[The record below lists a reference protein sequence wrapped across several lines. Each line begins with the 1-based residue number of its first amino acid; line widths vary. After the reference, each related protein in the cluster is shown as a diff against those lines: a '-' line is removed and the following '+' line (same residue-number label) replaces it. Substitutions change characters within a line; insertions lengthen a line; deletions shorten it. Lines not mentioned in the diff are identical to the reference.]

1 MKKMTEQYASF
12 VVTNAGRDIIARI
25 IAGLNI
31 TFSRIVIGD
40 SYDYDTENF
49 VNKYELNNEVKS
61 LSISTMQITSSNVVE
76 LTAEFGKND
85 IEDAFW
91 YREIGIYIIDP
102 DDETKEILFA
112 YGNRNDTAEYITPHI
127 QNYAVLKNIKC
138 LVSVGASANVNILIS
153 TTQSANTI
161 NFVAADWMFD
171 EISNIYNLELGN
183 VLESL
188 KVFKTTEVGKIEAGI
203 VSITRDTAN
212 NSKLKSLTAF
222 DGCVVCI

>member
-1 MKKMTEQYASF
+1 MAEQYASF

-25 IAGLNI
+25 IAGLNV

-49 VNKYELNNEVKS
+49 VNKTALNNEIKS
-61 LSISTMQITSSNVVE
+61 LSIKTMQITSSNVVE
-76 LTAEFGKND
+76 LTAEFGKSD

-161 NFVAADWMFD
+161 NFAAADWVFD
-171 EISNIYNLELGN
+171 ETTNIYNIELGN
-183 VLESL
+183 ITESL
-188 KVFKTTEVGKIEAGI
+188 KVFKATEAGKVETGI
-203 VSITRDTAN
+203 VSITRDLSN
-212 NSKLKSLTAF
+212 NTILRSLTAF
-222 DGCVVCI
+222 EGCVVCI

>member
-1 MKKMTEQYASF
+1 MAEQYASF
-12 VVTNAGRDIIARI
+12 VVTSEGRDIIARI
-25 IAGLNI
+25 ITGLNI

-49 VNKYELNNEVKS
+49 VNKTSVNNEVKS
-61 LSISTMQITSSNVVE
+61 LPIKTMQITSSNVVE
-76 LTAEFGKND
+76 LTAEFGKSD

-91 YREIGIYIIDP
+91 YREIGIYILDP

-153 TTQSANTI
+153 TTESANTI
-161 NFVAADWMFD
+161 NFAAVDWVFN
-171 EISNIYNLELGN
+171 ETAGFYNLELGN
-183 VLESL
+183 ILESI
-188 KVFKTTEVGKIEAGI
+188 KVFKTTETGNVETGI
-203 VSITRDTAN
+203 VSITRDLSN
-212 NSKLKSLTAF
+212 NTILKSLTVF

>member
-1 MKKMTEQYASF
+1 MAEQYASF
-12 VVTNAGRDIIARI
+12 VVTSEGRDIIARI
-25 IAGLNI
+25 ITGLNI

-49 VNKYELNNEVKS
+49 VNKTAVINEVKS
-61 LSISTMQITSSNVVE
+61 LPIKTMQITSSNVVE
-76 LTAEFGKND
+76 LTAEFGKSD
-85 IEDAFW
+85 IENAFW
-91 YREIGIYIIDP
+91 YREIGIYILDP

-153 TTQSANTI
+153 TTESANTI
-161 NFVAADWMFD
+161 NFAAADWVFN
-171 EISNIYNLELGN
+171 ETAEIYNLELGN
-183 VLESL
+183 ILESL
-188 KVFKTTEVGKIEAGI
+188 KVFKTTETGKVETGI
-203 VSITRDTAN
+203 VSITRDLSN
-212 NSKLKSLTAF
+212 NTILKSLTAF

>member
-1 MKKMTEQYASF
+1 MAEQYASF

-40 SYDYDTENF
+40 AYNYDTESF
-49 VNKYELNNEVKS
+49 VNRTELINEVKS
-61 LSISTMQITSSNVVE
+61 LNISSMRITSSNVVE
-76 LTAEFGKND
+76 LTAEFGKSD

-91 YREIGIYIIDP
+91 YREIGIYILDP

-112 YGNRNDTAEYITPHI
+112 YGNRNDAAEYITPHI

-161 NFVAADWMFD
+161 NFAAEDWVFD
-171 EISNIYNLELGN
+171 ETTNVYNIELGN
-183 VLESL
+183 ITESL
-188 KVFKTTEVGKIEAGI
+188 KVFKATEAGKVETGI
-203 VSITRDTAN
+203 VSITRDSLN
-212 NSKLKSLTAF
+212 NTILKSLTAF
-222 DGCVVCI
+222 NGCVVCV

>member
-1 MKKMTEQYASF
+1 MAEQYASF

-31 TFSRIVIGD
+31 TFSRIAIGD

-49 VNKYELNNEVKS
+49 INKTSLNNEVKS
-61 LSISTMQITSSNVVE
+61 LSISNMQISSSNVVE

-102 DDETKEILFA
+102 DDKTNEILFA
-112 YGNRNDTAEYITPHI
+112 YGNRNDAAEYITPHI

-138 LVSVGASANVNILIS
+138 FVSVGASANVNVLIS
-153 TTQSANTI
+153 TSQTANII
-161 NFVAADWMFD
+161 NFATSDWVLD
-171 EISNIYNLELGN
+171 ETTNIYSLELGN
-183 VLESL
+183 ILESL
-188 KVFKTTEVGKIEAGI
+188 KIFKMTEFGKVETSI
-203 VSITRDTAN
+203 VDITRSTAN
-212 NSKLKSLTAF
+212 ITTLKSLTAF
-222 DGCVVCI
+222 DGCVVSI

>member
-1 MKKMTEQYASF
+1 MAEQYASF

-40 SYDYDTENF
+40 SFDYDTENF
-49 VNKYELNNEVKS
+49 VNKTELLNEVKS
-61 LSISTMQITSSNVVE
+61 LNISSMQITSSNVVE
-76 LTAEFGKND
+76 LTAEFGKSD

-91 YREIGIYIIDP
+91 YREIGIYILDP

-112 YGNRNDTAEYITPHI
+112 YGNRNDAAEYITPHI

-153 TTQSANTI
+153 TTQSAKTI
-161 NFVAADWMFD
+161 NFATADWVFD
-171 EISNIYNLELGN
+171 ETTNVYNIELGN
-183 VLESL
+183 ISESL
-188 KVFKTTEVGKIEAGI
+188 KIFKATEAGKVETGI
-203 VSITRDTAN
+203 VSITRDLSN
-212 NSKLKSLTAF
+212 NTILKSLTAF
-222 DGCVVCI
+222 NGCVVCV

>member
-1 MKKMTEQYASF
+1 MAEQYASF
-12 VVTNAGRDIIARI
+12 VVTSEGRDIIARI
-25 IAGLNI
+25 ITGLNI
-31 TFSRIVIGD
+31 TFSRIIIGD

-49 VNKYELNNEVKS
+49 VNKTSVINEVKS
-61 LSISTMQITSSNVVE
+61 LPIKTMQVTSSNVVE
-76 LTAEFGKND
+76 LTAEFAKSD

-91 YREIGIYIIDP
+91 YREIGIYILDP

-153 TTQSANTI
+153 TTESANTI
-161 NFVAADWMFD
+161 NFAAVDWVFN
-171 EISNIYNLELGN
+171 ETAGFYNLELGN
-183 VLESL
+183 ILESI
-188 KVFKTTEVGKIEAGI
+188 KVFKTTETGNVETGI
-203 VSITRDTAN
+203 VSITRDLSN
-212 NSKLKSLTAF
+212 NTILKSLTVF

>member
-1 MKKMTEQYASF
+1 MAEQYTSF

-25 IAGLNI
+25 IAGLNV
-31 TFSRIVIGD
+31 TFNRIAIGD
-40 SYDYDTENF
+40 EYNYDTEEF
-49 VNKYELNNEVKS
+49 VTKTELINEVKS
-61 LSISTMQITSSNVVE
+61 LSIKSMQITSSNVVE
-76 LTAEFGKND
+76 LIAEFGKSD

-112 YGNRNDTAEYITPHI
+112 YGNRNEAAEYITPHI

-138 LVSVGASANVNILIS
+138 LVSVGVSANINILIS
-153 TTQSANTI
+153 TSESAEAI
-161 NFVAADWMFD
+161 DFLAADWILD
-171 EISNIYNLELGN
+171 ETTNVYKLELGN
-183 VLESL
+183 VLESI
-188 KVFKTTEVGKIEAGI
+188 KVFKTKETGKVETGV

-212 NSKLKSLTAF
+212 NTILKSLTAF